1 MAFKLFVDPTA
12 GARSAAASIM
22 QGAGDI
28 ADSIK
33 ERRKEK
39 KEETK
44 LFKANVT
51 QAATQGLGIGEDTAE
66 RETYLQENETPDSI
80 KGLLAGTLANQKKEQ
95 DEARTD
101 AIQAQAAATRKDT
114 AFKGRTENLRF
125 KGLENRNKQ
134 LVKNPRFSDKQYE
147 ALNLSNEQKIT
158 LNKTLAQKEQN
169 ILALQGEDIQTKREQ
184 RKSIKQD
191 YTQSQELHG
200 WNKKKAKAFV
210 DNVNANIR
218 LTNKT
223 LTQADQKQGILN
235 MNAQSALTN
244 SQTALLNAQTADR
257 EQKRIA
263 NLKNIDPGQ
272 LSPAHLSDGTLI
284 PGIYLTQDKKVLQLD
299 DPATENPNRKELAS
313 LKGVLLKLEG
323 DPNQGLDGIPDDT
336 YVDHDRA
343 ELIAENLHTIWDA
356 TAWMP
361 WTSGEKTAGEW
372 KADVRAKILE
382 LESRLGPSGTARK
395 YDPVT
400 GTFK

>member
-12 GARSAAASIM
+12 GARSAADSIM

-134 LVKNPRFSDKQYE
+134 FAANLRLTDKEIQKAGVSVE
-147 ALNLSNEQKIT
+147 ASRII
-158 LNKTLAQKEQN
+158 NKTLEEKGQN
-169 ILALQGEDIQTKREQ
+169 FLALQGEDIQTKREQ

-191 YTQSQELHG
+191 YTQS
-200 WNKKKAKAFV
+200 
-210 DNVNANIR
+210 
-218 LTNKT
+218 
-223 LTQADQKQGILN
+223 
-235 MNAQSALTN
+235 
-244 SQTALLNAQTADR
+244 
-257 EQKRIA
+257 
-263 NLKNIDPGQ
+263 
-272 LSPAHLSDGTLI
+272 
-284 PGIYLTQDKKVLQLD
+284 
-299 DPATENPNRKELAS
+299 
-313 LKGVLLKLEG
+313 
-323 DPNQGLDGIPDDT
+323 
-336 YVDHDRA
+336 
-343 ELIAENLHTIWDA
+343 
-356 TAWMP
+356 
-361 WTSGEKTAGEW
+361 
-372 KADVRAKILE
+372 
-382 LESRLGPSGTARK
+382 
-395 YDPVT
+395 
-400 GTFK
+400 